1 MRLHYFGL
9 SHALLSAVT
18 LGVLINTSAAQL
30 SMPVGSVYTSHGIY
44 NFGGAS
50 GAPLFNIPGNGWMTS
65 PGSGYPI
72 VGGHTAFNSWVATGM
87 GPWLSWTSAPAGTFG
102 GARTTLRGFSNGAS
116 AGLQWYNYWVSDR
129 APADGG
135 IGSYNISGGDIWG
148 TVGAGG
154 WMGKVGV
161 FFPFKGFTTKPVG
174 YAAMG
179 AAFEVEIYN
188 ALNQVVSV
196 FQLGG
201 IMATDGAGP
210 LPNGTWVWYNHV
222 LGINPGVGGFGWAF
236 VDGWV
241 GTVYNF
247 AGWFGVVTPV
257 ITLGSGWKW
266 VVNGRLTML
275 ADPDFTLEVDHSA
288 LSDPSIAPYV
298 PDLGYNVNAV
308 PEPASLLA
316 LGAGLLP
323 LLRRRRTG

>member
-1 MRLHYFGL
+1 
-9 SHALLSAVT
+9 
-18 LGVLINTSAAQL
+18 
-30 SMPVGSVYTSHGIY
+30 
-44 NFGGAS
+44 
-50 GAPLFNIPGNGWMTS
+50 
-65 PGSGYPI
+65 
-72 VGGHTAFNSWVATGM
+72 M

-148 TVGAGG
+148 TVGPGG

-196 FQLGG
+196 FQMGG

-210 LPNGTWVWYNHV
+210 RPDGSWVWYNHV
-222 LGINPGVGGFGWAF
+222 LGVNPGVGGFGWAF

-257 ITLGSGWKW
+257 MTLGPGWKW

-298 PDLGYNVNAV
+298 PDLGYNVDAV

-316 LGAGLLP
+316 LSVGLVS
-323 LLRRRRTG
+323 LLRRRQRTA